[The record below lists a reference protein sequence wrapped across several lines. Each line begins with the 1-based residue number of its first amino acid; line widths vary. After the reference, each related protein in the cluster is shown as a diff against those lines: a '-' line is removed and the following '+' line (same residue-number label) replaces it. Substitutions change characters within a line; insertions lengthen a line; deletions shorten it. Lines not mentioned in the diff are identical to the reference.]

1 MKLENS
7 NNRSVNIVVDDDT
20 ISFVGLSQQLRQLI
34 PVYVTI
40 AFKSRQ
46 LNI

>member
-1 MKLENS
+1 MKLENI

-34 PVYVTI
+34 LVYVTI